1 MKFVKLKLS
10 KTLFKIIPVIAK
22 QYQFFTN
29 YTNHKKVKIIKK
41 TNFYYFILN
50 FFFFFFICIE
60 MSKMLK
66 CISKT
71 AKHYEENEEILLKKY
86 RKRY

>member
-29 YTNHKKVKIIKK
+29 YTNHKKVKIIQQ
-41 TNFYYFILN
+41 THFL
-50 FFFFFFICIE
+50 
-60 MSKMLK
+60 
-66 CISKT
+66 
-71 AKHYEENEEILLKKY
+71 
-86 RKRY
+86 